1 MQRRDFVKGL
11 GIAAVP
17 LVGSSLLSCESV
29 NDSNTNDGNWTADFN
44 IMKEIAEIEAVAI
57 HTYQAAIDSTLLN
70 PANTATAELF
80 KSHHT
85 DHLGAYNTALQDK
98 DWAAVNL
105 SDYTFDPRLADVTT
119 ELGALQLAL
128 RLEFEAASF
137 YYEKITGDVTTQ
149 KVRMLFANIF
159 PMEMGHVVTFKS
171 ALGLDD
177 PNGETGLFEDFSN
190 GLTT

>member
-11 GIAAVP
+11 SIAAVP

-29 NDSNTNDGNWTADFN
+29 NDANTNDGNWTDDFN
-44 IMKEIAEIEAVAI
+44 IMKEIAQIEAVAI

-70 PANTATAELF
+70 AANTMTAELF

-85 DHLGAYNTALQDK
+85 DHLNAYNVALQDK

-105 SDYTFDPRLADVTT
+105 NDFTADPRLAGVSS
-119 ELGALQLAL
+119 ELDALQLAL
-128 RLEFEAASF
+128 QLEYEAATF
-137 YYEKITGDVTTQ
+137 YYQKISGDVTTQ

-177 PNGETGLFEDFSN
+177 PNGQTGLFEDFSN
-190 GLTT
+190 GL